1 MNDYI
6 NGINSINGK
15 NLFSIEG
22 AGMTNEKWKSEVYE
36 PYVDSWKIIKI
47 LQEAYNKPELFSK
60 YIDEVQQYADKYAG
74 NEFAELLRKQLLLN
88 ADDVISK
95 MERGA

>member
-36 PYVDSWKIIKI
+36 PYVDTWKIIKI
-47 LQEAYNKPELFSK
+47 LQEAYQKPQLFNE
-60 YIDEVQQYADKYAG
+60 YIDEVQHFADKYAG

>member
-22 AGMTNEKWKSEVYE
+22 AGMTKEKWKSEVYE
-36 PYVDSWKIIKI
+36 PYVETWKIIKI
-47 LQEAYNKPELFSK
+47 LQEAYNQPQLFQQ
-60 YIDEVQQYADKYAG
+60 YIDEVQRFAEEYAG
-74 NEFAELLRKQLLLN
+74 NEFAELLRAKLLLN

-95 MERGA
+95 MEES

>member
-22 AGMTNEKWKSEVYE
+22 AGMTKEKWKSEVYE
-36 PYVDSWKIIKI
+36 PYVETWKIIKI
-47 LQEAYNKPELFSK
+47 LQEAYNKPQLFQQ
-60 YIDEVQQYADKYAG
+60 YIDEVQRFADQYAG
-74 NEFAELLRKQLLLN
+74 NEFAELLRAKLLLN

-95 MERGA
+95 MEET

>member
-22 AGMTNEKWKSEVYE
+22 AGMTKEKWKSEVYE
-36 PYVDSWKIIKI
+36 PYVETWKIIKI
-47 LQEAYNKPELFSK
+47 LQEAYNKPQLFQQ
-60 YIDEVQQYADKYAG
+60 YIDGVQRFADQYAG
-74 NEFAELLRKQLLLN
+74 NEFAELLRAKLLLN

-95 MERGA
+95 MEEA

>member
-22 AGMTNEKWKSEVYE
+22 AGMTKEKWKSEVYK
-36 PYVDSWKIIKI
+36 PYVETWKIIKI
-47 LQEAYNKPELFSK
+47 LQEAYNKPQLFQQ
-60 YIDEVQQYADKYAG
+60 YIDEVQRFAEEYAG
-74 NEFAELLRKQLLLN
+74 NEFAELLRAKLLLN

-95 MERGA
+95 MEEA

>member
-1 MNDYI
+1 
-6 NGINSINGK
+6 
-15 NLFSIEG
+15 
-22 AGMTNEKWKSEVYE
+22 MTNEKWKSEVYE

-47 LQEAYNKPELFSK
+47 LQEAYNKPELFNK

>member
-1 MNDYI
+1 MDA
-6 NGINSINGK
+6 K
-15 NLFSIEG
+15 TFK
-22 AGMTNEKWKSEVYE
+22 EKIYE
-36 PYVDSWKIIKI
+36 PYSESWKIIKI
-47 LQEAYNKPELFSK
+47 LQEAYNKPELFTK

>member
-47 LQEAYNKPELFSK
+47 LQEAYNKPELFSI

-95 MERGA
+95 MERGV

>member
-1 MNDYI
+1 MDA
-6 NGINSINGK
+6 K
-15 NLFSIEG
+15 TFR
-22 AGMTNEKWKSEVYE
+22 EKIYE
-36 PYVDSWKIIKI
+36 PYYESWKIIKI
-47 LQEAYNKPELFSK
+47 LQEAYNKPELFTK